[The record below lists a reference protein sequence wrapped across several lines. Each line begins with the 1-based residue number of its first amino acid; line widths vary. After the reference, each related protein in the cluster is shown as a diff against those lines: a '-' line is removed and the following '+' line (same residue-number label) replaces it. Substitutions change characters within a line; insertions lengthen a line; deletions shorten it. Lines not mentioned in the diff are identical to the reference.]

1 MTTSATPKFCPKC
14 GYTGI
19 SPSAATCPKCGAKIR
34 KMGIGFPSFSAKK
47 STVIIFLIIAL
58 AGGGLTWLFFSNENV
73 ANELR
78 QLRQPRPNSFFLG
91 IDVSATISTDI
102 MEKLKDSAIERLG
115 LFIGDPS
122 VSYDI
127 RTFGNPGCASRSFS
141 TVVSAQSP
149 EDAPT
154 FNWKVEE
161 PIRKIS
167 ITKIAPRDTT
177 PLTTPLYHFLDTVLP
192 EKKGGRVIIFS
203 DLLNDDSDCPQLF
216 IFPEKAVEE
225 FGRDKNGQ
233 IIFLYP
239 TPPLTNNTEL
249 NRRILG
255 KQQEFIDRMNK
266 MAQDGKVRVFFY
278 HIPDDPLK
286 RLDFIKSQLENSIPT
301 TMFDVVWER
310 TSKVL
315 STIVSAVR
323 G

>member
-1 MTTSATPKFCPKC
+1 MTTSGTPNFCPKC

-19 SPSAATCPKCGAKIR
+19 STATAACPKCGAKIR
-34 KMGIGFPSFSAKK
+34 KAGMSMPSFSVKK

-58 AGGGLTWLFFSNENV
+58 AVGGLTWLFFSNENV

-78 QLRQPRPNSFFLG
+78 QLRQPRPNSFFVG
-91 IDVSATISTDI
+91 IDISATIDTDI
-102 MEKLKDSAIERLG
+102 MEKLKDSIIERLRF
-115 LFIGDPS
+115 FIGDPT

-141 TVVSAQSP
+141 TVVSTPSP

-177 PLTTPLYHFLDTVLP
+177 PLTTPLYHFMDTVLP
-192 EKKGGRVIIFS
+192 EKKGGRLIIFS
-203 DLLNDDSDCPQLF
+203 DLLNDDSDCPQQF
-216 IFPEKAVEE
+216 IFPEKAVTE
-225 FGRDKNGQ
+225 FGKDKNGQ

-239 TPPLTNNTEL
+239 TPPLTDNKEL
-249 NRRILG
+249 NQRTLG
-255 KQQEFIDRMNK
+255 KQQEFIDRMNNLG
-266 MAQDGKVRVFFY
+266 QEGKIRVFFY

-315 STIVSAVR
+315 TTIVSAVR